1 MSFSGITAGVTVKR
15 AGTVSAFAEGVSASA
30 GAVCSLTEVVTA
42 SAEAICSFRWSRFLC
57 FRLSFL
63 FWKIYLMKF

>member
-1 MSFSGITAGVTVKR
+1 MSFSGITAGATAKR
-15 AGTVSAFAEGVSASA
+15 AGTVSASTEGVSAST
-30 GAVCSLTEVVTA
+30 GAVCSLTEAVTA
-42 SAEAICSFRWSRFLC
+42 SAEVVCSFRWSRFLC